1 MIYTETETEAAAI
14 AKSALA
20 EMDAEAVAPNPQNFA
35 IWFEYLTGR
44 NSALVRYIDKAREKK
59 LKLTAARHTDIFGK
73 FFAMG
78 ADGAAPEGWTEKI
91 EAAAGR
97 IVEALTTAG
106 EGTEKYGAALAAV
119 SGNLSSA
126 ESKADVAN
134 VISDILSETK
144 SMDGEIRSLQ
154 GQIEDS
160 QSEVNELRL
169 QLATTQREA
178 ITDRLTGLTNRRG
191 FDISLAEL
199 TDEARSEREPI
210 SLIIGDIDHFK
221 QFNDNHGHQIGD
233 QVLRLVGRTLD
244 DGVKGRD
251 VAARYGGEEFA
262 LILPNTPLKGAA
274 AVAENLRKSLESRR
288 LARKGS
294 SEGFGAITMSFGATE
309 YVVGESLETLISR
322 ADKLLYKAKE
332 NGRNRVE
339 ASMAEPGLKKS
350 A

>member
-1 MIYTETETEAAAI
+1 MIYTETESEAAAI
-14 AKSALA
+14 AKAALA
-20 EMDAEAVAPNPQNFA
+20 EMTAEGVAPNPQNFA

-59 LKLTAARHTDIFGK
+59 LKLTAERHHDIFEK
-73 FFAMG
+73 FFAVG
-78 ADGAAPEGWTEKI
+78 SDGAAPEGWTEKI

-106 EGTEKYGAALAAV
+106 AGTEKYGAALAAV

-126 ESKADVAN
+126 ESKADVSK
-134 VISDILSETK
+134 VIADIVSETK
-144 SMDGEIRSLQ
+144 SMDSEIRSLQ
-154 GQIEDS
+154 NQIEDS

-178 ITDRLTGLTNRRG
+178 ITDRLTGLINRRG
-191 FDISLAEL
+191 FDISLEEL
-199 TDEARSEREPI
+199 SEEARSEREPL

-244 DGVKGRD
+244 DGIKGRD

-274 AVAENLRKSLESRR
+274 AVAENLRKSLESRK

-294 SEGFGAITMSFGATE
+294 AEGFGAITMSFGATE
-309 YVVGESLETLISR
+309 YIIGETLEALISR

-332 NGRNRVE
+332 GGRNRVE
-339 ASMAEPGLKKS
+339 ADMTAPGLKKS

>member
-1 MIYTETETEAAAI
+1 VIYTETESEAAAI
-14 AKSALA
+14 AKAALA
-20 EMDAEAVAPNPQNFA
+20 EMSTEGVAPNPQNFA

-44 NSALVRYIDKAREKK
+44 NSALVRYIDKAREKS
-59 LKLTAARHTDIFGK
+59 LKLTPARHNDIFEK

-106 EGTEKYGAALAAV
+106 AGTEKYGAALAAV

-126 ESKADVAN
+126 ESKADVAK
-134 VISDILSETK
+134 VISDILSETQ
-144 SMDGEIRSLQ
+144 SMNGEIRSLQ
-154 GQIEDS
+154 SQIEDS

-178 ITDRLTGLTNRRG
+178 ITDRLTGLANRRG
-191 FDISLAEL
+191 FDMSLEELAE
-199 TDEARSEREPI
+199 EARSEHEPL

-221 QFNDNHGHQIGD
+221 QFNDSHGHQIGD

-262 LILPNTPLKGAA
+262 LILPNTGLRGAA
-274 AVAENLRKSLESRR
+274 AVAENLRKSLESRK

-294 SEGFGAITMSFGATE
+294 AEGFGAITMSFGATE
-309 YVVGESLETLISR
+309 YVIGETLETLISR

-339 ASMAEPGLKKS
+339 ASMSEPGLKKS

>member
-1 MIYTETETEAAAI
+1 VIYTETASEAASI
-14 AKSALA
+14 AKAALDEMGA
-20 EMDAEAVAPNPQNFA
+20 EGVAPNPQNFA

-44 NSALVRYIDKAREKK
+44 NSALVRYIDRAREKK
-59 LKLTAARHTDIFGK
+59 VPLTAERHHDIFEK

-78 ADGAAPEGWTEKI
+78 AEGTTPDGWTEKI

-126 ESKADVAN
+126 ETKADVAN
-134 VISDILSETK
+134 VIADILSETK

-154 GQIEDS
+154 SQIEDS
-160 QSEVNELRL
+160 QCEVNELRL

-178 ITDRLTGLTNRRG
+178 ITDRLTGLANRRG
-191 FDISLAEL
+191 FDISLEELAE
-199 TDEARSEREPI
+199 EARSEHEPL

-244 DGVKGRD
+244 DGIKGRD

-262 LILPNTPLKGAA
+262 LILPDTPLRGAA
-274 AVAENLRKSLESRR
+274 AVAENLRKSLESRK

-294 SEGFGAITMSFGATE
+294 KEGFGAITMSFGATE
-309 YVVGESLETLISR
+309 YIIGETLESLISR
-322 ADKLLYKAKE
+322 ADKLLYKAKQA
-332 NGRNRVE
+332 GRNRVE
-339 ASMAEPGLKKS
+339 AGMAEPGLKKS